1 MSATEGSAGTPAPV
15 PMDTAAGEQTY
26 TKDYVDMIKAKDR
39 EKESELAQLRAFKN
53 SVDDKQRTQIAQ
65 LQPDIGKLMS
75 TLKER
80 YPDYA
85 DNFDPVDEWGKT
97 CHQSQSLETAGN
109 LARVMSCASAE
120 LELVRSESS
129 AKDEKL
135 ASFKD
140 TMQRNEELESQ
151 LETKKQ
157 RIAELESWAGEE
169 QDRMRLMQEE
179 LARHGLLKEKL
190 DFSKLQSRELKP
202 SAAAAAAAPASAL
215 GSVAA
220 DAAQKAAANGHGAA
234 SSTTGHAL
242 AVTTSTAS
250 RRMENDLASWMQ
262 GYSSSS
268 GTNRISQQ
276 NGSSHKW
283 IGASGE
289 GVSMEAE
296 VAAAMSGTR

>member
-1 MSATEGSAGTPAPV
+1 MSGTEGSAATNASA
-15 PMDTAAGEQTY
+15 PMDTTTGEQTF

-39 EKESELAQLRAFKN
+39 EKETELAQLRAFKS
-53 SVDDKQRTQIAQ
+53 SVDDKQRTVIAQ

-140 TMQRNEELESQ
+140 TMQRNEELEAQ
-151 LETKKQ
+151 LESKKQ
-157 RIAELESWAGEE
+157 RISELETWAGEE

-202 SAAAAAAAPASAL
+202 SPSAATAAH

-220 DAAQKAAANGHGAA
+220 DAAQKVAASGHGAT
-234 SSTTGHAL
+234 SSTAGQSL
-242 AVTTSTAS
+242 SVTTSTAS
-250 RRMENDLASWMQ
+250 RRFDDDLASWMSN
-262 GYSSSS
+262 YSG
-268 GTNRISQQ
+268 GTGSNRITLQ
-276 NGSSHKW
+276 NNSSHKW
-283 IGASGE
+283 IGSSGE
-289 GVSMEAE
+289 GMSMEAE
-296 VAAAMSGTR
+296 VAAAMAGKQ

>member
-1 MSATEGSAGTPAPV
+1 T
-15 PMDTAAGEQTY
+15 GEQTF
-26 TKDYVDMIKAKDR
+26 TKDYVDMIKAKER
-39 EKESELAQLRAFKN
+39 EKDSELAQLRAFK
-53 SVDDKQRTQIAQ
+53 SGVDEKQRTAIAQ

-80 YPDYA
+80 YPDYV
-85 DNFDPVDEWGKT
+85 DNFNPVDEWGKT
-97 CHQSQSLETAGN
+97 CHESQSLETAGN

-157 RIAELESWAGEE
+157 RISELETWAGEE

-190 DFSKLQSRELKP
+190 DF
-202 SAAAAAAAPASAL
+202 
-215 GSVAA
+215 
-220 DAAQKAAANGHGAA
+220 
-234 SSTTGHAL
+234 
-242 AVTTSTAS
+242 
-250 RRMENDLASWMQ
+250 
-262 GYSSSS
+262 
-268 GTNRISQQ
+268 
-276 NGSSHKW
+276 
-283 IGASGE
+283 
-289 GVSMEAE
+289 
-296 VAAAMSGTR
+296 

>member
-1 MSATEGSAGTPAPV
+1 MSGTEGSAATNASA
-15 PMDTAAGEQTY
+15 PMDTATAGEQTF

-39 EKESELAQLRAFKN
+39 EKETELAQLRAFKN
-53 SVDDKQRTQIAQ
+53 SVDEKQRTVIAQ

-75 TLKER
+75 TLRER
-80 YPDYA
+80 YPDYT
-85 DNFDPVDEWGKT
+85 DNFNPVDEWGKT

-135 ASFKD
+135 ASYKD
-140 TMQRNEELESQ
+140 TMQRNEELEAQ
-151 LETKKQ
+151 LESKKQ
-157 RIAELESWAGEE
+157 RITELESWAGEE

-202 SAAAAAAAPASAL
+202 SPSAATVAQ

-220 DAAQKAAANGHGAA
+220 DAAQKVAASGHGAT
-234 SSTTGHAL
+234 SSTAGQSL

-250 RRMENDLASWMQ
+250 RRFDDDLASWMSS
-262 GYSSSS
+262 YSSGAGS
-268 GTNRISQQ
+268 NRITLQ
-276 NGSSHKW
+276 NNSSHKW
-283 IGASGE
+283 IGSSGE

-296 VAAAMSGTR
+296 VAAAMAGK